1 MYEFGIEVSV
11 KDVQLLYKIK
21 NLLGVGSI
29 LFRYKERKEK
39 DLEKI
44 NNMVIYRVRNKS
56 HLKEIILPIF
66 DKYPM
71 LSSKQFDYIR
81 FKSHLLSGV
90 IYSKDLLHY
99 NRPKLPIN
107 SMKNMINSYYFPA
120 WLVGFIEAESSFS
133 IYKPSKDSSLVASFE
148 ITQTNGEILMLAICT
163 YLKLSGKIGKDFTN
177 NFKIKVSSIR
187 NIENII
193 KFMNKAPIKL
203 LGYKKTQYLL
213 WLKNLRTIPR
223 YYTKINIPFYY

>member
-120 WLVGFIEAESSFS
+120 
-133 IYKPSKDSSLVASFE
+133 
-148 ITQTNGEILMLAICT
+148 
-163 YLKLSGKIGKDFTN
+163 
-177 NFKIKVSSIR
+177 
-187 NIENII
+187 
-193 KFMNKAPIKL
+193 
-203 LGYKKTQYLL
+203 
-213 WLKNLRTIPR
+213 
-223 YYTKINIPFYY
+223 